1 MCVLESET
9 GLKYS
14 MTWLVLS
21 LKKTMFST
29 FMKLQTVA
37 KISGLH
43 ANVLLH

>member
-1 MCVLESET
+1 MCVLELEIR
-9 GLKYS
+9 LKYY

-43 ANVLLH
+43 ANMLLH